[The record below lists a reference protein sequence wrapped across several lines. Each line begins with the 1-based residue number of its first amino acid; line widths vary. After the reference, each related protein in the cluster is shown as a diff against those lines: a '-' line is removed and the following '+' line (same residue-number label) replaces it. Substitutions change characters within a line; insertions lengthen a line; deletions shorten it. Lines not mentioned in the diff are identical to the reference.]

1 MTPATFSKTN
11 ASTYEVI
18 SCVLADLPGDG
29 HIQLER
35 GIGWRYVMFVLLF
48 VDNNG
53 VALTRCDQNSSRA
66 IVGVS
71 GVVLGFGHSI
81 HANHRSLA
89 KIHHSNFSP
98 SSPRYRFMLRHSAPQ
113 WHRAP
118 ASAHSCRNLLP
129 SGPSGAATRFPLL
142 RSGRVNWRRHHCVA
156 ARGFRYGVRSSW
168 TPWGGPVQHCGVSSA
183 HSSPRD
189 RSDQLSN
196 VLRSPRHQGRR
207 FAGGDKRVSACQSSI
222 WIIVLFSP
230 RHVF

>member
-1 MTPATFSKTN
+1 MVLCWVLVIASTPTIGRWPRFTRATF
-11 ASTYEVI
+11 
-18 SCVLADLPGDG
+18 LL
-29 HIQLER
+29 LRR
-35 GIGWRYVMFVLLF
+35 GIVL
-48 VDNNG
+48 
-53 VALTRCDQNSSRA
+53 
-66 IVGVS
+66 
-71 GVVLGFGHSI
+71 
-81 HANHRSLA
+81 
-89 KIHHSNFSP
+89 
-98 SSPRYRFMLRHSAPQ
+98 LRHSAPQ

-118 ASAHSCRNLLP
+118 ASAHSYRNLLP
-129 SGPSGAATRFPLL
+129 SGPSGATTSFSLL

-207 FAGGDKRVSACQSSI
+207 FTGGDKRVSACQSII